1 MKQPPYLCFA
11 GKAVSFIGIVVQ
23 IVRVRIV
30 DFDKVPYFLRKWCYF
45 LLYTAL
51 YKYKTDY
58 ILRKML
64 METKEIG
71 HIKTKEEIVEILNN
85 NVLSHYSITY
95 HGCKGLFIPTNGGT
109 YPGIVVTRCNK
120 DICRVYPHEIIYIAI
135 EDRKSVLYLTDRK
148 IETHYSMEHWKETLD
163 EKSFAQ
169 PHYSYIVN
177 LHYVEA
183 VTKDFVTL
191 RCGEKEYKVYTSMRK
206 VGAFKRAVV
215 EFGE

>member
-1 MKQPPYLCFA
+1 MK
-11 GKAVSFIGIVVQ
+11 
-23 IVRVRIV
+23 
-30 DFDKVPYFLRKWCYF
+30 
-45 LLYTAL
+45 
-51 YKYKTDY
+51 
-58 ILRKML
+58 
-64 METKEIG
+64 TKEIG
-71 HIKTKEEIVEILNN
+71 HIKTKEEITEILNSN
-85 NVLSHYSITY
+85 GLSHYPVTY
-95 HGCKGLFIPTNGGT
+95 HGCKGFFVPVSDGENYYT
-109 YPGIVVTRCNK
+109 YPGMSVTTCNK
-120 DICRVYPHEIIYIAI
+120 DICRVYPHEILYIAI

-148 IETHYSMEHWKETLD
+148 IETHYLMEHWKEVLD

-215 EFGE
+215 ELDSNDK